1 MLSSIS
7 SGGGGG
13 GGGGGGSGGASRP
26 LLRTHISPRDRRGA
40 GTPGA
45 SSSGGG
51 GGTPTGASGAG
62 AARLL
67 SWHARRFLR
76 RHARA
81 LTLLA
86 LAAVALRA
94 ALYAAAGA
102 AAARAALASGF
113 GDGDAPARVAHS
125 TLQRASPYAYAAFFA
140 SEDFLP
146 AIQVLLHSLSA
157 TSPAYPLVLGVVEGA
172 VSGAALAAALRHATM
187 PVEVQLWPRL
197 PPPRGARQAARWG
210 VNWTKLRLWQL
221 EQYAKV
227 LYLDAD
233 VLVLRNLDGAF
244 EAPLG
249 ARASFLGTPDWGKWT
264 RPGSAKMNG
273 GVFLLAPS
281 AARMARLTAF
291 AAHTARYRSEEAE
304 QGLFN
309 AYFGAKA
316 CCLPHTFNAQK
327 TLALHYP
334 ALFNLS
340 DIKVLHFV
348 GEKPWRQWGSAAA
361 LAAARARVPASER
374 ARRTA
379 ADEWDGA
386 GDAYGGLHAMWQRAY
401 LQLRSFDAWL
411 TLIAVAPAAPGDASG
426 DYVAPGGDGHGDAD
440 VAPAAPHALWPVPL
454 RRRLSLAAAA
464 RAVAA
469 GAMDTP
475 YVGFVRRA
483 DEPPD
488 WTAID
493 IGQSPSARKLYAWRV
508 DPAPRGIAAAALA
521 AHPALAR
528 RIDAGA
534 PLLRAPAP
542 PEDAMGTSDGGSSG
556 RGAAGGGEGFYLR
569 THSLILH
576 APLLREFAEWARA
589 ESGGAAL
596 LLPRAR
602 GGGEDDVAE
611 GEASDDDVAEVL
623 LNAWVRMTSTVVVV
637 VPAVV

>member
-1 MLSSIS
+1 L
-7 SGGGGG
+7 
-13 GGGGGGSGGASRP
+13 
-26 LLRTHISPRDRRGA
+26 
-40 GTPGA
+40 
-45 SSSGGG
+45 
-51 GGTPTGASGAG
+51 
-62 AARLL
+62 
-67 SWHARRFLR
+67 
-76 RHARA
+76 

-102 AAARAALASGF
+102 AAARAALAAGFSG
-113 GDGDAPARVAHS
+113 GDAPARVAHS
-125 TLQRASPYAYAAFFA
+125 TLTRASPYAYAAFFA

-157 TSPAYPLVLGVVEGA
+157 TAPAYPLVLGVVEGA

-233 VLVLRNLDGAF
+233 VLVLRNLDDAF
-244 EAPLG
+244 DAPLG

-281 AARMARLTAF
+281 AARMARLSAF
-291 AAHTARYRSEEAE
+291 AAHTARYRSQEAE

-327 TLALHYP
+327 TLSVHYP

-340 DIKVLHFV
+340 AIRVLHFV

-361 LAAARARVPASER
+361 LDAARAAVPAPER
-374 ARRTA
+374 ARRAA
-379 ADEWDGA
+379 ADEWDGE
-386 GDAYGGLHAMWQRAY
+386 GDAYGSLHAMWQGVY
-401 LQLRSFDAWL
+401 LRLRDFGTWL
-411 TLIAVAPAAPGDASG
+411 TLVEAAAAEAPGD
-426 DYVAPGGDGHGDAD
+426 DVAPGASDDAFD
-440 VAPAAPHALWPVPL
+440 DTGANARVRISAAAAAAAAASSHAPHDLWPVPL
-454 RRRLSLAAAA
+454 RRAASLS
-464 RAVAA
+464 AVARDVA
-469 GAMDTP
+469 SGAVDTP
-475 YVGFVRRA
+475 YVGFVRQA

-488 WTAID
+488 WTRID

-508 DPAPRGIAAAALA
+508 DAVPRGLAAAALDA
-521 AHPALAR
+521 ARPALAARLAR
-528 RIDAGA
+528 RLRADA
-534 PLLRAPAP
+534 PLLRP
-542 PEDAMGTSDGGSSG
+542 PDGASDASSGSGSSG
-556 RGAAGGGEGFYLR
+556 SGSGIGSGGVYLR
-569 THSLILH
+569 TRSLILH
-576 APLLREFAEWARA
+576 APLLREWDEWARA
-589 ESGGAAL
+589 EGGGAAL
-596 LLPRAR
+596 LRPAEAAARRA
-602 GGGEDDVAE
+602 GKGDDDDGLTDDVAE
-611 GEASDDDVAEVL
+611 EEAEAEALAELL
-623 LNAWVRMTSTVVVV
+623 LNAWVRLTGTVVVL
-637 VPAVV
+637 VPSV